1 MEKGRQ
7 VRETAAKKGRKSREV
22 WDEEGIAESFWS
34 FQIGFTTL
42 RLNNENF
49 QLDKKAQIK
58 QGPYL

>member
-34 FQIGFTTL
+34 FEIGFTIL
-42 RLNNENF
+42 RLKNENF
-49 QLDKKAQIK
+49 QLDKKA
-58 QGPYL
+58 